1 MTEPLSTAVLLA
13 LFGLLLLISVLS
25 TRFSERVGV
34 PVVLAFLVLGMLAGS
49 EGIGRIPFEDYRL
62 AFRLGTLAL
71 VLILFDAG
79 LNTSVANIRRAAMPA
94 GILATVG
101 VALTAGLVAFGAWLF
116 GLSWGAA
123 LVLGAIVSST
133 DAAAV
138 FAVLRGG
145 SLNLKPRVGT
155 VIEAE
160 SGLND
165 PMAVILTIA
174 LTELVA
180 GIAPLSWDMAWQVPL
195 QLIVGAAVGIAFAM
209 GLRRILERVRLT
221 TGGLYPVL
229 TSALAISAFGAAT
242 ILQGSGF
249 LAAYV
254 AGIALGAG
262 RLPSRGG
269 LVRVHDAL
277 GWLSQIGMFLMLG
290 LLATPS
296 RLPQVAGLGIAL
308 GLFLAFVA
316 RPLAVALCIVPLGYR
331 GRELAFISWVGL
343 RGAVPIILATFPL
356 FAGLKDAERIFDLVL
371 FIVVVGAIVPG
382 ATIRWATRKLG
393 LQAGDQ
399 PSPAAL
405 LEVNS
410 TVPLNGEIISFYI
423 DPALAVAGAT
433 LAHVP
438 FPPGSSAVLLV
449 RGDRLEPCRGDTELR
464 VGDHVYVYCRHED
477 RPLIELLFGR
487 PQQPGEGK

>member
-1 MTEPLSTAVLLA
+1 VTEPLYTAFMLA
-13 LFGLLLLISVLS
+13 VFGFLLLISVLS
-25 TRFSERVGV
+25 TRASERIGV

-49 EGIGRIPFEDYRL
+49 EGIGGIYFDNYQL

-79 LNTSVANIRRAAMPA
+79 LNTSVANIRRAAVPA

-101 VALTAGLVAFGAWLF
+101 VAMTAGLVALGARLF
-116 GLSWGAA
+116 GLSWAAA
-123 LVLGAIVSST
+123 LILGAIVSST

-155 VIEAE
+155 VLEAE
-160 SGLND
+160 SGMND

-174 LTELVA
+174 LTQMVA
-180 GIAPLSWDMAWQVPL
+180 GIAPLSWAMAWQIPL
-195 QLIVGAAVGIAFAM
+195 QLFIGAVVGILLAVM
-209 GLRRILERVRLT
+209 LRRILSRVRLT

-229 TSALAISAFGAAT
+229 TSSLALTAFGVAT
-242 ILQGSGF
+242 ILEGSGF
-249 LAAYV
+249 LAAYA
-254 AGIALGAG
+254 AGIALGYG
-262 RLPSRGG
+262 RLPYRGG

-316 RPLAVALCIVPLGYR
+316 RPLAVVLCIAPLGYR
-331 GRELAFISWVGL
+331 GRELVYISWVGL

-356 FAGLKDAERIFDLVL
+356 FAGITDAERIFDLVL
-371 FIVVVGAIVPG
+371 FIVVVSAIVPG
-382 ATIRWATRKLG
+382 ATIRWTTRGLR
-393 LQAGDQ
+393 LQAEER
-399 PSPAAL
+399 PAPAAV

-410 TVPLNGEIISFYI
+410 IVPLNGEIISFHI
-423 DPALAVAGAT
+423 DQSLAVADAT
-433 LAHVP
+433 LAQVP
-438 FPPGSSAVLLV
+438 FPPGSSALLLV

-464 VGDHVYVYCRHED
+464 PGDHVYVYCRHED

-487 PQQPGEGK
+487 PQQPSEEE